1 MRKLA
6 SNRISGLK
14 GRRVSGN
21 GLDPY
26 MDPHKREGAHVCS
39 TCRAVNERGKWRW
52 TDAPKGAKPT
62 VCPACR
68 RIEDRCPAHLLRLDG
83 VPQDQR
89 PEIVAMIHHTADEEA
104 RLHPIERLMWL
115 QDGKERIEVALTG
128 VHIARRLRAA
138 IARSWRGR
146 FASKLGVEQTDLRWK
161 LEPKKGV
168 KRTVVGR
175 AKAARASG

>member
-21 GLDPY
+21 GLDTY
-26 MDPHKREGAHVCS
+26 MDAHKPEGASVCT

-52 TDAPKGAKPT
+52 TDAPKGAEKV

-89 PEIVAMIHHTADEEA
+89 SELVAMIHNTADEEA

-128 VHIARRLRAA
+128 AHIARRLRAA

-146 FASKLGVEQTDLRWK
+146 FASKLGVEQTELRWK
-161 LEPKKGV
+161 PVPKKGA
-168 KRTVVGR
+168 KRAV
-175 AKAARASG
+175 AARS

>member
-26 MDPHKREGAHVCS
+26 VDAHKREGASVCT
-39 TCRAVNERGKWRW
+39 TCRAVHERGKWRW
-52 TDAPKGAKPT
+52 TDAPKGAHPL

-89 PEIVAMIHHTADEEA
+89 SELVAMIHHEADEEA
-104 RLHPIERLMWL
+104 RLHPVERLMWL
-115 QDGKERIEVALTG
+115 RDGKDRIEVALTG
-128 VHIARRLRAA
+128 AHIARRLRVA

-146 FASKLGVEQTDLRWK
+146 FASKLGVDQTELAWK
-161 LEPKKGV
+161 PAPKKAG
-168 KRTVVGR
+168 KAAPARLAR
-175 AKAARASG
+175 AARAGG